1 MARPLRIQFA
11 GALYHVMSRGNEK
24 QPIVRDD
31 IDRAKRV
38 DWLRRTV
45 EIYGWRL
52 HAFALMTNHE
62 HLFVETPEPN
72 LSAGMQYLGGSYTS
86 YFNWRYKRS
95 GHLFQGRFKAHLVQT
110 EGYFREVSR
119 YIHLNP
125 VRAGIVTRPED
136 YRWSSYPGY
145 ARAKRALAWVCYD
158 SVLAEFGRA
167 SIEARRAYSR
177 FVRDGLD
184 NPLPSPF
191 AKTVGGLLLGSAAF
205 VAKVQRMLQGRPNDE
220 GLPQLRELQPQPRPE
235 LQRIVAEVAD
245 YFGCDPTAWRTG
257 RRVSDVSRAMA
268 AYLARRRFGYPVR
281 QVAEVLG
288 YCGCSGVSNAVARI
302 ESSSPATK
310 RTAEKIEYGVRASLV
325 TKD

>member
-24 QPIVRDD
+24 QSIVRDD
-31 IDRAKRV
+31 IDRYKRI

-52 HAFALMTNHE
+52 HAFTLMTNHE

-125 VRAGIVTRPED
+125 VRAGMVARPQD
-136 YRWSSYPGY
+136 YQWSSYPGY
-145 ARAKRALAWVCYD
+145 AQGRRTVAWVCYD
-158 SVLAEFGRA
+158 RVLAEFGSDA
-167 SIEARRAYSR
+167 GDARRAYDR
-177 FVRDGLD
+177 FVQAGVN
-184 NPLPSPF
+184 NPPPSPF
-191 AKTVGGLLLGSAAF
+191 AKSIGGLLVGSAEF
-205 VAKVQRMLQGRPNDE
+205 VAKMRRILQDRPEDA
-220 GLPQLRELQPQPRPE
+220 GLPQLRDLQPRPE
-235 LQRIVAEVAD
+235 LERIVAFVASH
-245 YFGCDPTAWRTG
+245 FGHDPADWREG
-257 RRVSDVSRAMA
+257 KRVNDASRALA
-268 AYLARRRFGYPVR
+268 GYLARRRFGYSSSE
-281 QVAEVLG
+281 VAQALG
-288 YCGCSGVSNAVARI
+288 YRGNGGVSGAVVRI
-302 ESSSPATK
+302 ESSTPETQ
-310 RTAEKIEYGVRASLV
+310 RLAEELERSLW
-325 TKD
+325 DQSMGSERL